1 MHGASAGGAERMAI
15 AEAAVL
21 AETHDVVVSAPQ
33 GPLRAELAPYGE
45 IVRGA
50 ANLPLWG
57 GSPRRWAASTARTL
71 LDAVHLARAIRRLDA
86 DVVLTN
92 SSVLMAPVLAARLT
106 RRPVVVHVRESIESK
121 LTGPVFELHR
131 RLATTVIVIDGEHE
145 RRFSRKRGGAR
156 VATIHDGIELAPPRA
171 PGLRRLH
178 DPLRLCLVG
187 GVAPRKGQDLAVE
200 AVGSLARAG
209 IAAELTLVGREI
221 DAPFAARV
229 RERAAALG
237 VAERVRSTGELPS
250 VAGELAR
257 ADVLV
262 VPSRAERTPL
272 AIMEAMAEGI
282 PVVATDVGGV
292 AELVLDR
299 ETGWL
304 IPPGD
309 ASALAAALTEIAA
322 DPTRALEIAAR
333 ARAHVAAEF
342 SLAGTLAGVC
352 DEVDRLIA
360 GRARSGAGRPLIVR

>member
-1 MHGASAGGAERMAI
+1 MHGADAGGAERMAI
-15 AEAAVL
+15 AEAGVL
-21 AETHDVVVSAPQ
+21 AETHDVVVSAPP

-45 IVRGA
+45 IVGGA

-57 GSPRRWAASTARTL
+57 GSPRRWVASAVRTL
-71 LDAVHLARAIRRLDA
+71 LDAVRLARAIRRLDV

-92 SSVLMAPVLAARLT
+92 SSVLVAPVLAARLT
-106 RRPVVVHVRESIESK
+106 RRPVVVHVRESVESR

-131 RLATTVIVIDGEHE
+131 RLATTVIVIDREHE
-145 RRFSRKRGGAR
+145 RRFTRASGGAR

-171 PGLRRLH
+171 PELRRLH
-178 DPLRLCLVG
+178 DPLRLCLIG

-200 AVGSLARAG
+200 TLGSLARAG
-209 IAAELTLVGREI
+209 VAAELSVVGREI
-221 DAPFAARV
+221 DAPFAGKL
-229 RERAAALG
+229 RERARALG
-237 VAERVRSTGELPS
+237 VADRLRFTGELPS

-309 ASALAAALTEIAA
+309 PAALTGALTDIAA
-322 DPTRALEIAAR
+322 EPDRALEIAAR

-342 SLAGTLAGVC
+342 SLAGTLAGVR

-360 GRARSGAGRPLIVR
+360 GRARSGAGRPLIAR